1 MKEYNMSVT
10 VYYLGVL
17 SEITGKST
25 ELIDETGTKE
35 QILEIL
41 LDMHPGLKKLNFVL
55 SLNGTITHGDKE
67 INSGDQVTLIP
78 PVPGG

>member
-1 MKEYNMSVT
+1 MSVT

-25 ELIDETGTKE
+25 EFIDETGTKE

-41 LDMHPGLKKLNFVL
+41 LDKHPELRKLNFVL
-55 SLNGTITHGDKE
+55 SLNGTVTHGDME
-67 INSGDQVTLIP
+67 INSGDTVTLIP
-78 PVPGG
+78 PAPGG